1 MTYRKKTHMYVESGI
16 KEKIT
21 ESEYEE
27 EISILNDNLRK
38 LYTIFIEH
46 NILDEFTFY
55 EDIEKEIDKFL
66 SNIKAKDSIDLK
78 RQLKCCKDDLEKK
91 KYIIEENKKIIKH
104 LKSRLQKSQDFFK
117 KMYK

>member
-1 MTYRKKTHMYVESGI
+1 MNMYLQSNI

-91 KYIIEENKKIIKH
+91 NILLKKI
-104 LKSRLQKSQDFFK
+104 K
-117 KMYK
+117 KLLII